1 MQDWFDSG
9 VQAIIALIAVAALVV
24 SVVAVIP
31 AFVAVHRAAKANQLA
46 TGANVISGQANGI
59 AANANQIA
67 ATAHELSRRQESRA
81 TEQHDVEWT
90 IGWIDDHH
98 LFIANQGL
106 DAAHNVRFRM
116 ATPGSIGRHEGPTVV
131 EPWGH
136 FEVPSDVAM
145 PQGAMYGATILL
157 RIVWTSSAG
166 TPHRETLELPGKSVF
181 EHRLAVG

>member
-1 MQDWFDSG
+1 VQDWLDSG
-9 VQAIIALIAVAALVV
+9 VQAVIALIAVAALVV

-31 AFVAVHRAAKANQLA
+31 AFVAIDRAAKANNLA
-46 TGANVISGQANGI
+46 SGANVISGRANGL

-67 ATAHELSRRQESRA
+67 ATAHELCRRQESRA

-136 FEVPSDVAM
+136 FEVASDVAM

-166 TPHRETLELPGKSVF
+166 TPHRETLALPGKSVF